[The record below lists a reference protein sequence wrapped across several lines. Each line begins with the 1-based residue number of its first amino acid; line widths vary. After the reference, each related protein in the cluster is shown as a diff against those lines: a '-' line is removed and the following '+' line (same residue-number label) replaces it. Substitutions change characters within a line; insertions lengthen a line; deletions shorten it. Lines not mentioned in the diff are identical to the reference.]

1 MLVTADAWMAVVPL
15 TLRVPRSLRSS
26 PLSLPNTAS
35 PVTVRLWLVPAMPL
49 TVPPVVMVVPVSVVS
64 APRVRFSRY
73 CCVPVVVTLPP
84 SRRTEPAAS
93 VSTLAAVTV
102 WLNKVW
108 PPLLTVRSP
117 SAATLPSASL
127 KLTLPVPDEMV
138 RSWAR
143 VSRLPS
149 TAEST
154 VPENVT
160 LPAPVPV
167 DMARSPARVTAD
179 WKLMSALPVVMSPA
193 RVLLPT
199 PFWVKAPV
207 EVMSPNANVL
217 NVPALVMVVVPPTLA
232 AAFTARSWPVKVR
245 SPPRLA
251 TSFTVRS
258 LPVKARLPD
267 RFTAPPRVVVPLP
280 ACWVKMAASTAARVT
295 SFAET
300 TFTAPSAAVPPTAP
314 DTVRLPVPAATVRSL
329 ASAPSESTDAPKLTS
344 LLVVVSVVSLPTI
357 TAPV

>member
-35 PVTVRLWLVPAMPL
+35 PVTVRLLLVPAMPL
-49 TVPPVVMVVPVSVVS
+49 TVPPVVMVVPVSVVF

-154 VPENVT
+154 VPEKVT

-167 DMARSPARVTAD
+167 DIVRSPARVTAD

-193 RVLLPT
+193 RVLLPA
-199 PFWVKAPV
+199 PFCVKAPAD
-207 EVMSPNANVL
+207 VMSPAAAVA
-217 NVPALVMVVVPPTLA
+217 NVPAFVMVAVSPTLA
-232 AAFTARSWPVKVR
+232 AAFTVR
-245 SPPRLA
+245 L
-251 TSFTVRS
+251 

-329 ASAPSESTDAPKLTS
+329 ASAPSESTVAPNTTS
-344 LLVVVSVVSLPTI
+344 LLVVVRVVSLPTI